1 MKKPPA
7 FNPKRKEVEE
17 AVQRYLENGGK
28 IDNLQIK
35 AKRSLKTEIEKT
47 WEGGTGL
54 KSEPSGVLGKPGDL

>member
-7 FNPKRKEVEE
+7 FNPKRNEVEE

-35 AKRSLKTEIEKT
+35 GKLSLKAEIEKT
-47 WEGGTGL
+47 REVAKSKKTQPWQNVL
-54 KSEPSGVLGKPGDL
+54 KLED

>member
-35 AKRSLKTEIEKT
+35 AKRALKTEIEKARDGAKSKKT
-47 WEGGTGL
+47 LPWENVL
-54 KSEPSGVLGKPGDL
+54 KLED

>member
-7 FNPKRKEVEE
+7 FNPKRNEVEE

-47 WEGGTGL
+47 WEGS
-54 KSEPSGVLGKPGDL
+54 KSKKTQPWENVLQPAD

>member
-7 FNPKRKEVEE
+7 FNPKRNEVEE

-35 AKRSLKTEIEKT
+35 EKKLLKTEIEKT
-47 WEGGTGL
+47 WA
-54 KSEPSGVLGKPGDL
+54 GDTSNKTQQWGDAQELED

>member
-35 AKRSLKTEIEKT
+35 AKRALKTEIEKT
-47 WEGGTGL
+47 WDGSKNKKTTPWENVL
-54 KSEPSGVLGKPGDL
+54 KLED

>member
-7 FNPKRKEVEE
+7 FNPKRNEVEE

-35 AKRSLKTEIEKT
+35 ANRSLKTVNEEKWQGAKSKKT
-47 WEGGTGL
+47 LPWANVL
-54 KSEPSGVLGKPGDL
+54 KLED

>member
-7 FNPKRKEVEE
+7 FNPKRNEVEE

-47 WEGGTGL
+47 WAGDTRNKTQLWGDAL
-54 KSEPSGVLGKPGDL
+54 KSED

>member
-7 FNPKRKEVEE
+7 FNPKRNEVEE

-47 WEGGTGL
+47 WEGAKSKKTQPWENVL
-54 KSEPSGVLGKPGDL
+54 KLED

>member
-7 FNPKRKEVEE
+7 FNPKRNEVEE

-47 WEGGTGL
+47 REGAKSKKTLPWENVL
-54 KSEPSGVLGKPGDL
+54 KMED